1 MKPWQTLGW
10 RTLAAVCVLVGF
22 DRGLYYLGDHG
33 KWIVQER
40 HPHLGWQMLPNQN
53 GWSRFYEV
61 RETTNDLGY
70 RGADWPAAPKAV
82 RRALGKDA
90 PAISPVEGDA
100 RTDGELRIAVVGNSM
115 TYGSSVEDGD
125 VWTVELQGLL
135 TEELRRRGDTRPVH
149 VQNFAVQGYV
159 FEQMARTFE
168 QRIAPFLPDLLL
180 VPNTTYDLAPMPRPE
195 PSFDYPLRPWIVR
208 TAISDF
214 AVRKVHGRWMPRP
227 PAPAEVPPDVVMAGN
242 RERWEAVSPRARD
255 VAWRLFAADRGAPE
269 AEANKIPEDA
279 RIGHF
284 ARADEDTLA
293 RLWERA
299 KGEERALLL
308 DLLPPG
314 LFERVRQTVQHEL
327 SAHPYQSS
335 MRWLW
340 DRSAER
346 LEGLRERLEAHG
358 GRLVLFSMPT
368 LNRVSRPD
376 QPSTSA
382 YWSMWAAGNGGQRR
396 AVEFDPTADLRRE
409 MPELAKYLADPNV
422 FHRTERGEIQIP
434 EGAPQFESTLFFPK
448 DVGHLNT
455 RGHRVL
461 AEALAARLLESGAL
475 DASR

>member
-22 DRGLYYLGDHG
+22 DRGLYHVGNHG

-70 RGADWPAAPKAV
+70 RGADWPTAPKAV

-125 VWTVELQGLL
+125 VWTVQLQELLV
-135 TEELRRRGDTRPVH
+135 EELRRRGDQRPVH

-168 QRIAPFLPDLLL
+168 QRIAPFLPDILL

-195 PSFDYPLRPWIVR
+195 PSFDYPLRPWVVR

-214 AVRKVHGRWMPRP
+214 ALRKVQGRWMPRP
-227 PAPAEVPPDVVMAGN
+227 PAPNKIDAEVESAAN
-242 RERWEAVSPRARD
+242 RERWDAASPRARD
-255 VAWRLFAADRGAPE
+255 VAWRLFGADRGASAEEAAKVPE
-269 AEANKIPEDA
+269 EA
-279 RIGHF
+279 RLSYF
-284 ARADEDTLA
+284 ARADEPTLA
-293 RLWERA
+293 RLWEQA

-327 SAHPYQSS
+327 SAHPYQNS

-340 DRSAER
+340 DMGAAR
-346 LEGLRERLEAHG
+346 LDGLRERIEAKG
-358 GRLVLFSMPT
+358 GRVVLFSMPT

-382 YWSMWAAGNGGQRR
+382 YWSMWAAGAGGAPR
-396 AVEFDPTADLRRE
+396 ALEFDPTDALRAH
-409 MPELAKYLADPNV
+409 MPVLARFLADPNV

-434 EGAPQFESTLFFPK
+434 PDAPEFESTLFFPK
-448 DVGHLNT
+448 DVGHLNA

-475 DASR
+475 DGTR